1 MEEKL
6 VSFRLNSSDYEALR
20 KLAKREVR
28 SMSGWLKFRV
38 LEAIRAGLIS
48 TEDTHQN
55 ESRHSIAEQKKK
67 ESRGGN
73 DQWKRN

>member
-6 VSFRLNSSDYEALR
+6 VSFRLNSSDYEALK

-38 LEAIRAGLIS
+38 LEAIRAGLVS
-48 TEDTHQN
+48 TEENHQN
-55 ESRHSIAEQKKK
+55 TTALSMEKK
-67 ESRGGN
+67 ENREESSHGER
-73 DQWKRN
+73 Q